1 MLHSI
6 KIIVHSKSLSWFRLT
21 LFPLGSPGNSSWPA
35 SVVDWIWKMLVDGI
49 STVDPNCTDNRQKK
63 EQQIEGA
70 VTTEKRWRIGRG
82 TQRLFSVKY
91 PEAPKGKFWEKDL
104 KTTLSMEKAFWSHFK
119 PFGRLLGKNLSVPH
133 SQQDRW
139 AMGVVIGQNS
149 ALHWGGGGNW
159 VWPNGEIHP
168 FSGGVGGQRGLW
180 EIQHNSYSRL

>member
-35 SVVDWIWKMLVDGI
+35 SVVDWIWKMLVDDI

-91 PEAPKGKFWEKDL
+91 PGAPKEKFWEKDL
-104 KTTLSMEKAFWSHFK
+104 KTTQSMEKAFWSHFK
-119 PFGRLLGKNLSVPH
+119 HFGRLLGKKSICSSLTARP
-133 SQQDRW
+133 
-139 AMGVVIGQNS
+139 MGDGCGYRAKFS
-149 ALHWGGGGNW
+149 PSLGGGG
-159 VWPNGEIHP
+159 EL
-168 FSGGVGGQRGLW
+168 GVA
-180 EIQHNSYSRL
+180 